1 MYTDLTEDEI
11 SVLKELFRDYINSKN
26 ELSYHGTGVENFL
39 NTYKN
44 LHKKGYIRITPLCL
58 LEMSAEEWA
67 NSNIELH
74 YETLDKAKPFFD
86 EYQKRYT
93 P

>member
-1 MYTDLTEDEI
+1 MLCFIQNKYL
-11 SVLKELFRDYINSKN
+11 
-26 ELSYHGTGVENFL
+26 
-39 NTYKN
+39 
-44 LHKKGYIRITPLCL
+44 YIRITPLCL